1 VSSYHCEAHFRQPSR
16 AGVFDQ
22 PCT

>member
-1 VSSYHCEAHFRQPSR
+1 VSSYHREAHFRQPSG
-16 AGVFDQ
+16 AGVSDQ